1 VAFLVLLAAVGIL
14 SLILSDHPLVRPD
27 DPAVITEETTPS
39 YEDLIKAL
47 EQATTDEER
56 DRILSEL
63 PPTGASPVPTPPFEP
78 VIVEEMAAAEGTED
92 YWVQKVLFGT
102 DRNVETTDVV
112 GPKFGHDRA
121 RRLAL
126 GMVEVTIPKNA
137 HERGQVERPGM
148 IKIPLVDIVIWRG
161 KEDVEKHFTVLGSRL
176 LSPENFSAMA
186 ADIAFSSERYRNTA
200 FVYIHGFNTS
210 FDAAMFRAAQLA
222 HDLDFDGPAFA
233 YSWPSVGAL
242 ADYTTDMD
250 SAEIA
255 VKYLDEF
262 LDIVFQTEGV
272 EKVHLLAHSMGNAA
286 LAELLTRSGTK
297 LSDRGK
303 AIDQMVLAAPDLDA
317 QKFEEIAEHFTK
329 AAQGVTLYASG
340 TDRALLLSQSLRS
353 GHIRLGD
360 VGPGGP
366 VVVDGMDSID
376 ITSVGTELFSTNHNT
391 YASYPALVDDLGKL
405 FLSGQRPPTARAP
418 EIMKVSGQSGV
429 YWRLSD

>member
-1 VAFLVLLAAVGIL
+1 
-14 SLILSDHPLVRPD
+14 
-27 DPAVITEETTPS
+27 
-39 YEDLIKAL
+39 
-47 EQATTDEER
+47 
-56 DRILSEL
+56 
-63 PPTGASPVPTPPFEP
+63 
-78 VIVEEMAAAEGTED
+78 
-92 YWVQKVLFGT
+92 
-102 DRNVETTDVV
+102 
-112 GPKFGHDRA
+112 
-121 RRLAL
+121 
-126 GMVEVTIPKNA
+126 
-137 HERGQVERPGM
+137 
-148 IKIPLVDIVIWRG
+148 
-161 KEDVEKHFTVLGSRL
+161 
-176 LSPENFSAMA
+176 
-186 ADIAFSSERYRNTA
+186 
-200 FVYIHGFNTS
+200 
-210 FDAAMFRAAQLA
+210 
-222 HDLDFDGPAFA
+222 
-233 YSWPSVGAL
+233 
-242 ADYTTDMD
+242 
-250 SAEIA
+250 
-255 VKYLDEF
+255 
-262 LDIVFQTEGV
+262 
-272 EKVHLLAHSMGNAA
+272 
-286 LAELLTRSGTK
+286 LTRSGTK